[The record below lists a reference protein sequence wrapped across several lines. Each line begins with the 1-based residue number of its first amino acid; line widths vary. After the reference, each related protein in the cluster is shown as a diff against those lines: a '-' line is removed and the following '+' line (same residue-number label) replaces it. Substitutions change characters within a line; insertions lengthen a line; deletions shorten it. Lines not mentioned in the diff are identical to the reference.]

1 MGLLDSITNMSDS
14 NKGIALGLAQGF
26 AGMSGNPNAGNIMT
40 GIGRQQDA
48 LALRRKESTASD
60 KLTAQTEQALKLIST
75 TYPDIAQAIQ
85 GGFMSPNEGMQEV
98 MRRRNEPTKE
108 RKIIKGADSY
118 NYYADDQSRVLA
130 DVTSTPKDNRT
141 AQQKNYEYWIDKGL
155 TDEQAKAQSKSGQTI
170 NIGGETQTAG
180 RKKVDEAYATDYLQ
194 WTQGG
199 GSDMTGQL
207 AQIGTVLGQ
216 LESGQPL
223 TGPAIGMLGSY
234 SPMALSIINPKAAN
248 AKEQVEEVVQRN
260 LRVVLGAQF
269 TAQEGERLISRA
281 YNPAL
286 PPKQNAS
293 RLRKLFMQ
301 MEAAAKQRDAMASYF
316 GTNGTLI
323 GYEGKQPNINDFY
336 SAISGFSAGQVVNG
350 FKFLGGD
357 PTIKAN
363 WSEE

>member
-1 MGLLDSITNMSDS
+1 
-14 NKGIALGLAQGF
+14 
-26 AGMSGNPNAGNIMT
+26 
-40 GIGRQQDA
+40 
-48 LALRRKESTASD
+48 
-60 KLTAQTEQALKLIST
+60 
-75 TYPDIAQAIQ
+75 
-85 GGFMSPNEGMQEV
+85 MSPKEGMKEV
-98 MRRRNEPTKE
+98 MRRRNEPEKE
-108 RKIIKGADSY
+108 RKIIKGADNY
-118 NYYADDQSRVLA
+118 NYYADDQTRVLA
-130 DVTSTPKDNRT
+130 DVTSTPKDTRT
-141 AQQKNYEYWIDKGL
+141 AQQKDYEYWIEKGL
-155 TDEQAKAQSKSGQTI
+155 TDKEAKAQSKSGQTI

-180 RKKVDEAYATDYLQ
+180 RKKVDEAYAADYLQ

-207 AQIGTVLGQ
+207 AQIGTVLDQ
-216 LESGQPL
+216 LEAGESL
-223 TGPAIGMLGSY
+223 TGPTIGMLGSY

-301 MEAAAKQRDAMASYF
+301 MESAAKQRDAMASYF

-323 GYEGKQPNINDFY
+323 GYEGKQPSINDFY